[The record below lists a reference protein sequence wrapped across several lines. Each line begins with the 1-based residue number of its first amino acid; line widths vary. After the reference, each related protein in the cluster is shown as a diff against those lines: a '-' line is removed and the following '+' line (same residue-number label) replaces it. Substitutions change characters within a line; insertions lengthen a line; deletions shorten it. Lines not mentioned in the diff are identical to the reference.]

1 VTAALAPL
9 SVSDSWSA
17 WHLDWPVAV
26 LVLLLGVGYGLG
38 VQRHAGRWPVIRT
51 VSFTAGLVVVVLV
64 TMWWPGAYDHALM
77 WVFTLQATTLLAVAG
92 PLLCLGRPLT
102 LAGGAGGRAGGAGGR
117 LRSVLDARPLKFLTS
132 PVVTP
137 LLVPVALAAV
147 FFTPLLAGAL
157 RSEGILDLTQLGLL
171 IGGVLFAL
179 PLAGDDRERT
189 VLALTA
195 GIFIGFVE
203 LFLDAVPG
211 IVVRLT
217 AHPIVTTVASL
228 RHPWGPSPLVD
239 QQHAGSI
246 LWFLAEFMDLPFLA
260 LLFVQWA
267 RRDKVEAA
275 AIDLQQEDDDD
286 TTPWWLKDPDRF
298 DARRAAEFRRE

>member
-1 VTAALAPL
+1 MDGVTPL
-9 SVSDSWSA
+9 TTASSWSA
-17 WHLDWPVAV
+17 WHLDWPIAV
-26 LVLLLGVGYGLG
+26 LVLLLGTAYGLALG
-38 VQRHAGRWPVIRT
+38 RIRQRLPVIRT
-51 VSFTAGLVVVVLV
+51 VSFTGGLLLVVLV
-64 TMWWPGAYDHALM
+64 TMWWPGAYDHELM
-77 WVFTLQATTLLAVAG
+77 WVFTLQVITLLAVAG

-102 LAGGAGGRAGGAGGR
+102 LAALVFPQGR
-117 LRSVLDARPLKFLTS
+117 LRAILDARPLKLLTS
-132 PVVTP
+132 PVIAP
-137 LLVPVALAAV
+137 LLVPIALAVV
-147 FFTPLLAGAL
+147 FFTPLLVGAL
-157 RSEGILDLTQLGLL
+157 RSDGVLELTQLGLL

-195 GIFIGFVE
+195 GIFIGFLE

-211 IVVRLT
+211 IVIRLT

-228 RHPWGPSPLVD
+228 RHPWGPSPLTD

-246 LWFLAEFMDLPFLA
+246 LWFLAEFMDIPFLA

-275 AIDLQQEDDDD
+275 KIDEVEDDDP
-286 TTPWWLKDPDRF
+286 TPWWLKDPERF
-298 DARRAAEFRRE
+298 DARRAAEFRRTGDT

>member
-1 VTAALAPL
+1 MGYVTAALAPL

-17 WHLDWPVAV
+17 WHLDWPIAV
-26 LVLLLGVGYGLG
+26 LVLVLGVGYGLALG
-38 VQRHAGRWPVIRT
+38 RTTERWPVIRT
-51 VSFTAGLVVVVLV
+51 VSFTAGLVVIVLV
-64 TMWWPGAYDHALM
+64 TMWWPGVYDHALM
-77 WVFTLQATTLLAVAG
+77 WVFTVQATTLLAVAG

-102 LAGGAGGRAGGAGGR
+102 LAGDR
-117 LRSVLDARPLKFLTS
+117 LRPVLDAKPLKILTS
-132 PVVTP
+132 PVVSP
-137 LLVPVALAAV
+137 LLVPIVLAVV

-157 RSEGILDLTQLGLL
+157 RSEGVLELTQLGLL
-171 IGGVLFAL
+171 AGGVLFAL

-195 GIFIGFVE
+195 GIFIGFLE

-228 RHPWGPSPLVD
+228 RHPSWGPSPLVD

-260 LLFVQWA
+260 LLFVQWS

-275 AIDLQQEDDDD
+275 AIDLAQGDDED

-298 DARRAAEFRRE
+298 DARRAAEFKREA

>member
-1 VTAALAPL
+1 
-9 SVSDSWSA
+9 
-17 WHLDWPVAV
+17 
-26 LVLLLGVGYGLG
+26 
-38 VQRHAGRWPVIRT
+38 
-51 VSFTAGLVVVVLV
+51 
-64 TMWWPGAYDHALM
+64 M

-102 LAGGAGGRAGGAGGR
+102 LAAGAGGR
-117 LRSVLDARPLKFLTS
+117 LRSVLDARPMKILTS

-137 LLVPVALAAV
+137 LLVPIALAAV
-147 FFTPLLAGAL
+147 YFTPLLAGAL

-171 IGGVLFAL
+171 VGGVVFAL

-217 AHPIVTTVASL
+217 AHPIVTTVPSL
-228 RHPWGPSPLVD
+228 RHPSWGPSPLVD

-275 AIDLQQEDDDD
+275 SIDLEQDGDED

-298 DARRAAEFRRE
+298 DARRAAEFRRQ